1 MSAYIELSAAAK
13 RELETTGASV
23 NELEFE
29 GARVLAWVERWR
41 AAPLGEVT
49 QDEWSPVDATVSFA
63 DGMQSGK
70 SVRMQLSLLLPDVMP
85 DLEGNPHWVAF
96 VQALESKFA
105 PVVIEIEKQSS
116 RLSLTYEQ
124 LLYAG
129 TEPQVALYCDKL
141 AYLASVALPA
151 MMRIRMEAWT
161 LDDVRNLAQQ
171 VLNEA
176 LTLGYQQ

>member
-1 MSAYIELSAAAK
+1 MSAYIDLSAAAK
-13 RELETTGASV
+13 RELEASGASV
-23 NELEFE
+23 NELELD

-41 AAPLGEVT
+41 ATSLGDEA
-49 QDEWSPVDATVSFA
+49 QGEWSPVDATISFA
-63 DGMQSGK
+63 DGMQAGK
-70 SVRMQLSLLLPDVMP
+70 SVRMRLSLLLPDAMP

-96 VQALESKFA
+96 AQALASKFA
-105 PVVIEIEKQSS
+105 PVVIEIDEQSS
-116 RLSLTYEQ
+116 RLSLNYEQ

-129 TEPQVALYCDKL
+129 TDPQVALYCEKL

-151 MMRIRMEAWT
+151 IMRIRMEAWT